1 MLLRL
6 VDSNRSMENQES
18 EFIEGTKFSKKDA
31 FRES

>member
-6 VDSNRSMENQES
+6 ITSYRSMENQES
-18 EFIEGTKFSKKDA
+18 EFIDGTKFSKKDA